1 MNHQPMHAMP
11 TSVKPPELSVIT
23 DVTDSYEILARATR
37 QAAERGLDKYFIV
50 DADSHIGDGLAW
62 AEVLKFVENETVRD
76 AAMFFGGGTGRSAF
90 LNDTPGLQHQH
101 AGGRIPHGAHLR
113 EPIADKSV
121 PREVALSRKAMD
133 CMALDYQVFFPSALL
148 FLGMHPQREIEAELA
163 TAYNRWIVEHVLPH
177 EPRMKAMLY
186 LPFNTPEAAEATV
199 KRFLG
204 APGVVGFLV
213 TSTRYQPVHANEYM
227 RLYRMLEEAGMPIGF
242 HAHHNWH
249 NEYTRPLNRFLSMHA
264 ISFVLSNMVHL
275 TNWVINGLP
284 VRFPKLKVLWIESG
298 LAWLP
303 FLMQRLDHE
312 YLMRVSEAPLL
323 KRLPSEY
330 IAEMYYTMQ
339 PMEATNLKLLEG
351 TLEAIRADTQLLYA
365 SDWPHWDFDVPAK
378 VFDLP
383 FLDDRAKRNILGLNA
398 ARVFNLPVPARYQ
411 QQVAA
416 E

>member
-1 MNHQPMHAMP
+1 MTTNR
-11 TSVKPPELSVIT
+11 VKPPELSVIT

-101 AGGRIPHGAHLR
+101 VGGRIPHGAHLR

-121 PREVALSRKAMD
+121 PREVALSRKAID
-133 CMALDYQVFFPSALL
+133 CLALDYQIFFPSALL

-199 KRFLG
+199 RRFLG

-227 RLYRMLEEAGMPIGF
+227 RLYAMLEEAGMPIGF
-242 HAHHNWH
+242 HAHHNWN
-249 NEYTRPLNRFLSMHA
+249 NEYTRNLNRFLSMHA

-275 TNWVINGLP
+275 TNWIINGLP
-284 VRFPKLKVLWIESG
+284 ERFPRLKVMWIESG

-323 KRLPSEY
+323 RRLPSEY
-330 IAEMYYTMQ
+330 IGEMYYTMQ

-351 TLEAIRADTQLLYA
+351 TFEAIRADTQLLYA

-383 FLDDRAKRNILGLNA
+383 FLDERAKRNILGYNA
-398 ARVFNLPVPARYQ
+398 ARVFNLPIPAQYLQDSR
-411 QQVAA
+411 VAA

>member
-1 MNHQPMHAMP
+1 MT

-163 TAYNRWIVEHVLPH
+163 TAYNRWIVEQVLPH

-227 RLYRMLEEAGMPIGF
+227 RLYAMLEEAGMPVGF

-249 NEYTRPLNRFLSMHA
+249 NEYTRHLNRFLSMHA
-264 ISFVLSNMVHL
+264 ISFVLSNMIHL

-284 VRFPKLKVLWIESG
+284 VRFPKLKVMWIESG

-330 IAEMYYTMQ
+330 IGEMYYTMQ

-351 TLEAIRADTQLLYA
+351 TFEAIRADTQLLYA

-383 FLDDRAKRNILGLNA
+383 FLDERAKRNILGLNA

>member
-1 MNHQPMHAMP
+1 MT

-227 RLYRMLEEAGMPIGF
+227 RLYAMLEEAGMPIGF

-249 NEYTRPLNRFLSMHA
+249 NEYTRHLNRFLSMHA

-330 IAEMYYTMQ
+330 IGEMYNTMQ

-351 TLEAIRADTQLLYA
+351 TFEAIRADTQLLYA

-383 FLDDRAKRNILGLNA
+383 FLDERAKRNILGLNA
-398 ARVFNLPVPARYQ
+398 SRVFNLPVPARYR

>member
-1 MNHQPMHAMP
+1 MTTN
-11 TSVKPPELSVIT
+11 VKPPELSVIT

-37 QAAERGLDKYFIV
+37 QSAERGLDKYFIV

-148 FLGMHPQREIEAELA
+148 FLGMHPQREIEVELA

-186 LPFNTPEAAEATV
+186 LPFNTPDAAEATV
-199 KRFLG
+199 KRFVG

-227 RLYRMLEEAGMPIGF
+227 RLYRMLEEADMPIGF
-242 HAHHNWH
+242 HAHHNWN

-284 VRFPKLKVLWIESG
+284 VRFPKLKVMWIESG

-330 IAEMYYTMQ
+330 ISEMYYTMQ

-383 FLDDRAKRNILGLNA
+383 FLDERAKRNILGLNA
-398 ARVFNLPVPARYQ
+398 ARVFNLPVPARYRQ
-411 QQVAA
+411 PVAA